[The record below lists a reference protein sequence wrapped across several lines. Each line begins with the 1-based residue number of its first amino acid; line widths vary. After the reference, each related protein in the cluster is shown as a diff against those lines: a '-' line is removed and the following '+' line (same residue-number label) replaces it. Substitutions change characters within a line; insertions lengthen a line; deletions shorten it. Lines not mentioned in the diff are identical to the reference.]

1 MTSGALVATMESA
14 AAEVIAVD
22 GCDRGV
28 DAANHDDADCDGDA
42 GTAADAAGIAVVI
55 GADDAHPA
63 SHHGHPNTNEAANQD
78 QLPIMI
84 GRP

>member
-1 MTSGALVATMESA
+1 MESA